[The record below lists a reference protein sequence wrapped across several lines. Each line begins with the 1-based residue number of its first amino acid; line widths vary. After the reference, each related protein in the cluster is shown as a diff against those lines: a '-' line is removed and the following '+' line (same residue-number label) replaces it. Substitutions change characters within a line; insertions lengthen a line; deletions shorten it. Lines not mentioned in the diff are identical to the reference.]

1 MVLIRQIL
9 CGSLILL
16 LFACSGGGSSFEF
29 NSAKTYARID
39 KDLKTA
45 EEWGLKALEMEPNNA
60 LIAYF
65 LAVEVYRPMKKQSKV
80 AAMYIE
86 ALKRTENL
94 ILDRPFRMGDDYINN
109 VHDAIKIEGQKEYN
123 QGVELFGKNKKSKA
137 IAKFELST
145 KLVPGFIQPYIS
157 LSTIAMSDQ
166 EYDKALEYIND
177 GLKIENNN
185 ELNTRK
191 AECLSQ
197 KGEFDLSLIHI

>member
-1 MVLIRQIL
+1 
-9 CGSLILL
+9 
-16 LFACSGGGSSFEF
+16 
-29 NSAKTYARID
+29 
-39 KDLKTA
+39 
-45 EEWGLKALEMEPNNA
+45 
-60 LIAYF
+60 
-65 LAVEVYRPMKKQSKV
+65 
-80 AAMYIE
+80 
-86 ALKRTENL
+86 
-94 ILDRPFRMGDDYINN
+94 MGDDYINN

-197 KGEFDLSLIHI
+197 KGEFDSAISILSAITPDNELTVSYTHLRAHET